1 MSQAV
6 RVRVPATSANL
17 GPGFDC
23 LALALDLWNQ
33 VELRLEGDGI
43 RVIVRGEGSDRLP
56 RDETNLVAQAALGL
70 YHAAHIAPP
79 PGLRIECV
87 NRIPL
92 SSGLGSSAAARL
104 AGLLGANALA
114 GEPLSEEEILELA
127 ADLEGHP
134 DNVSAALAGGLAL
147 SVRAGER
154 LLVRSYAPVLPL
166 PAAVVVPEVNLPT
179 VAARRAL
186 PKQAPL
192 ADAVFNLG
200 RTALVVEALRSGD
213 LDLLGE
219 AMQDRLHQ
227 PYRLALIPGA
237 AAAIEAAL
245 RAGASAA
252 ALSGAGPGVIAFPR
266 EDPQA
271 VAAAMKAEF
280 TAVGVRARAWILAA
294 CQDGA
299 AVEFI

>member
-1 MSQAV
+1 MRQAV

-33 VELRLEGDGI
+33 VELRLEGEGI
-43 RVIVRGEGSDRLP
+43 RVMVRGEGSDCLP

-70 YHAAHIAPP
+70 YHAARIEPP

-92 SSGLGSSAAARL
+92 SSGLGSSSAARL

-114 GEPLSEEEILELA
+114 DEPLSEEEVLELA

-134 DNVSAALAGGLAL
+134 DNVSAALAGGLTL

-154 LLVRSYAPVLPL
+154 LLVRSYAPALTL

-213 LDLLGE
+213 LYLLGE

-237 AAAIEAAL
+237 AAAIEAA
-245 RAGASAA
+245 RRVGAFAA

-280 TAVGVRARAWILAA
+280 TAVGVRARTWILTT

-299 AVEFI
+299 AVEYI